1 MRIKLA
7 LLSLTMIAAAPASAP
22 TGAPVLS
29 ASGVAREVVMM
40 QGRISFVLFET
51 GERFEID
58 AKHVASTDELL
69 QALDDSDKTGKA
81 VTVHLYIDSGRFEN
95 GVATFSVRDVEYGG
109 KTIKGEAALPANAK
123 PGAGKA
129 SADLAKG
136 AALLAAEDFAGA
148 RTALNAAVMNSALGA
163 DLRPAA
169 LKTRADLNRLDA
181 FSNHTP
187 GADRDKLLRAAL
199 VDDMAWQAL
208 APDSGNA
215 RAAVANTKAALGAYD
230 DALVEFQ
237 AMLDKWPRAKVTT
250 YMQIEAIE
258 LTRGNYDKALAAL
271 DEAAKAAGT
280 PPRGMPYHYHRGWVL
295 SALGRDGEAITEF
308 TVGLKAQPDYVWAHI
323 KRACSYGKAGEVALA
338 VADQEAAV
346 ELLEQGGAA
355 GTQDEAFDRAH
366 AADVLAQLR
375 ALKDPHAKTD
385 IACGG
390 YWSGEGVKRERSA
403 LLPPEGAPPKR

>member
-7 LLSLTMIAAAPASAP
+7 LLSLTMIAAAPAGAP
-22 TGAPVLS
+22 IRAPVLS

-69 QALDDSDKTGKA
+69 QTLDDSDKTGKN

-109 KTIKGEAALPANAK
+109 KTIQGEAAPPANAK
-123 PGAGKA
+123 SGAGKA

-136 AALLAAEDFAGA
+136 VALLAAEDFAGA
-148 RTALNAAVMNSALGA
+148 RAALDAAVMNSALGA
-163 DLRPAA
+163 DLRPTA

-181 FSNHTP
+181 FSNHPP

-230 DALVEFQ
+230 DALAEFQ

-258 LTRGNYDKALAAL
+258 LTRGNYDRALAAL
-271 DEAAKAAGT
+271 DEAVKVAGT
-280 PPRGMPYHYHRGWVL
+280 PQSMPYHYHRGWVL
-295 SALGRDGEAITEF
+295 SALGRDGEAIAEF
-308 TVGLKAQPDYVWAHI
+308 TTGLKAQPDYAWAHI
-323 KRACSYGKAGEVALA
+323 KRACSYGRTGEIAQA

-346 ELLEQGGAA
+346 KLLEQGGAA
-355 GTQDEAFDRAH
+355 VTQDETFDRAH
-366 AADVLAQLR
+366 AGDVLAQLR

-390 YWSGEGVKRERSA
+390 YWSGEGVKRERST